1 MASRPAKQRPGNPY
15 ELGQINGVG
24 SGKLQRYGEA
34 MLAAL
39 REVRAADGRSGNH
52 RDDFVVSAS

>member
-1 MASRPAKQRPGNPY
+1 MASRSAMQRPGNPD
-15 ELGQINGVG
+15 EPGQINDVG
-24 SGKLQRYGEA
+24 SNLQRYGEA

-52 RDDFVVSAS
+52 RDDFAVSTS

>member
-1 MASRPAKQRPGNPY
+1 MQRPGNPD
-15 ELGQINGVG
+15 EPGQIHDVG
-24 SGKLQRYGEA
+24 SSNLRRYGEA

-52 RDDFVVSAS
+52 RDDFAVSTS

>member
-1 MASRPAKQRPGNPY
+1 MQRPGNPD
-15 ELGQINGVG
+15 EPGQINDVG
-24 SGKLQRYGEA
+24 SNLQRYGEA